1 MKLGTF
7 LCVVFMIGFVVFGSV
22 LFMVALG
29 TPNAVNI
36 SLFCGYSVPLT
47 AFLLYTFTDSK
58 TLNKQIF
65 TRRDNKK

>member
-7 LCVVFMIGFVVFGSV
+7 LCLVFMIGFLAFGFAIFVVTLAIPS
-22 LFMVALG
+22 
-29 TPNAVNI
+29 AVNK
-36 SLFCGYSVPLT
+36 SLLFAYSVPLT
-47 AFLLYTFTDSK
+47 AFLLYTMADDK